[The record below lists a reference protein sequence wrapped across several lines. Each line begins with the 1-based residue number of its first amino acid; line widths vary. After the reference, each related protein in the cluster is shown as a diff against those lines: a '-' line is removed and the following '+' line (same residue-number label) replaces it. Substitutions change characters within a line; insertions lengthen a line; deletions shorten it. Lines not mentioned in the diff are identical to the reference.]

1 MRYANASRH
10 HKKHY
15 SCWLRQFPRGNCTI
29 HHICGDEKCQQ
40 RIPLGNAPSKPC
52 RLPAYRSALGSL
64 RQKLQ
69 RMQFMV
75 SIPDRRTMRRLY
87 NILHILQGGLDNA
100 SGRSDMWICDICR
113 RKRPCRNRLDR
124 TRVLCCQI
132 TLKDEK
138 QNRTREAYSIH
149 DDTAV
154 LPQERG
160 QQDPLRGMQQA

>member
-1 MRYANASRH
+1 M
-10 HKKHY
+10 
-15 SCWLRQFPRGNCTI
+15 GNT
-29 HHICGDEKCQQ
+29 
-40 RIPLGNAPSKPC
+40 ASKPC

-64 RQKLQ
+64 QQKLQ

-75 SIPDRRTMRRLY
+75 SIPDCRTMRRLY

-113 RKRPCRNRLDR
+113 RKCLCRNRIGR
-124 TRVLCCQI
+124 TRLLCCQI

-160 QQDPLRGMQQA
+160 QQDPLRGMQQT